1 MASSVLR
8 SHFYS
13 VKPGLIKHILL
24 VWMGYKLGVN
34 DWDNQLY
41 IKTTYESR
49 KLKLYTELTLVYT
62 RQTAL
67 FTQFEIDVAEHN
79 FCGIESHCKVFIQKH

>member
-1 MASSVLR
+1 MIETTKS
-8 SHFYS
+8 Y
-13 VKPGLIKHILL
+13 
-24 VWMGYKLGVN
+24 M
-34 DWDNQLY
+34 
-41 IKTTYESR
+41 KTTYESR

-79 FCGIESHCKVFIQKH
+79 KPLQSVHSKSTKLNFLSQKL